1 MGLADYKGV
10 LGTAASISSF
20 VLLLSPSV
28 LCLKIW
34 KNKSSNNIPFPP
46 LMEAMARSI
55 LMFQQGLVMG
65 VWPIM
70 ITHTIGLLLNTTYIT
85 IYLTFTKDKT
95 EAWRCM
101 LRWATMLV
109 PITAYAFYEDKTL
122 LEVRFGSLVTT
133 VTMSLMLY
141 HLYAVKYVIASK
153 STKDLPFPIIATAL
167 CVTFLWT
174 LYSTAIEKP
183 ALQIQTGAGFCVC
196 AFELSLFAIYP
207 SNHSDS
213 KQKPNKTEDDKKK
226 L

>member
-85 IYLTFTKDKT
+85 IYLTFTKDK
-95 EAWRCM
+95 
-101 LRWATMLV
+101 
-109 PITAYAFYEDKTL
+109 
-122 LEVRFGSLVTT
+122 
-133 VTMSLMLY
+133 
-141 HLYAVKYVIASK
+141 KYVIASK